1 MFVRCLAGLSLV
13 ASLFR
18 PLRSTKK
25 KHTRNHYTFLT
36 NTIFD
41 ITAINLVYHLI
52 YGIILHLYDHRFW
65 LFRKVTVLKCC
76 QWWICIWLPADFGF
90 SLTIVQVT
98 VFLLLQ
104 LLNFMVRT
112 KETANKLSPVISNS
126 IFVWMFSSSARQP
139 NELERK
145 FATWILFEISRKE
158 NNYHSCSEC
167 LQMSLNT
174 SHSRTK

>member
-76 QWWICIWLPADFGF
+76 QWWICFWLPADFGF
-90 SLTIVQVT
+90 SLTIVHVT

-104 LLNFMVRT
+104 LLNFMVR
-112 KETANKLSPVISNS
+112 ISNQRNCKQTFAS
-126 IFVWMFSSSARQP
+126 HFQFHFRLNVQFK
-139 NELERK
+139 RK
-145 FATWILFEISRKE
+145 ATEWTRTQICHMNFIWNFTKRK
-158 NNYHSCSEC
+158 
-167 LQMSLNT
+167 
-174 SHSRTK
+174 